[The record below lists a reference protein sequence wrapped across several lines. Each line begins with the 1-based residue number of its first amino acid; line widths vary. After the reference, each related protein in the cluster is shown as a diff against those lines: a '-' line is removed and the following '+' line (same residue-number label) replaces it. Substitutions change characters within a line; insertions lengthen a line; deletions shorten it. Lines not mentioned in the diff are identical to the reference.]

1 MVSVGGGVIVN
12 VGINVCVGELT
23 VDVSAEGTPIAV
35 LLAIGVGETAETPV
49 DVSVHEAIVAVMRMN
64 KYPFFIPR
72 FYYCS
77 SLPGFYSISITSQ
90 NWMIRCKNPADER
103 GTDLV

>member
-35 LLAIGVGETAETPV
+35 LLAIGVGGTAETPV
-49 DVSVHEAIVAVMRMN
+49 DESVHDAIVAVRRMN
-64 KYPFFIPR
+64 RYPFFIPR

-77 SLPGFYSISITSQ
+77 SFPGFCSISITSQ
-90 NWMIRCKNPADER
+90 NWMVRCKNPTYKR